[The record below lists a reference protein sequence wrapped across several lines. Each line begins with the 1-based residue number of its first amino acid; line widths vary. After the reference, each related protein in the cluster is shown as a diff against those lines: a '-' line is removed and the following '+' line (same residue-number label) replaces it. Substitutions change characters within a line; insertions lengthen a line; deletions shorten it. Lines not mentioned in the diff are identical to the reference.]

1 MFIQLLKKFLGIYS
15 IWNFIAM
22 FKKER
27 LKHGRI
33 VSHLYLLLCKGIII
47 GVTGKAYTVGVWEE
61 GER

>member
-1 MFIQLLKKFLGIYS
+1 
-15 IWNFIAM
+15 M

-33 VSHLYLLLCKGIII
+33 VPHLYLLLCKGIII
-47 GVTGKAYTVGVWEE
+47 GVSGKAYTVGVWEE